1 MPPTGRPERRFSDSE
16 TQLILRRAA
25 ELHESAPE
33 PGTSGLDRSQLEQVA
48 AEVGIAPAAV
58 RRAIAELEAKAS
70 DPGPEGFV
78 TGRLRRIVFDAPLA
92 RPPERDP
99 LPHLAGILETALGAE
114 GEVETTADA
123 LIWRLPGLYRE
134 IRVSLR
140 PRPGG
145 GAVRVE
151 ESLGRLGGSLFG
163 GVVGGLGGGLGG
175 STAALVA
182 VGLGSPAAAGILVVG
197 ALGGSYWWAKRLFLA
212 EARRRR
218 FQLAIVAQVLADA
231 ADDLA
236 R

>member
-1 MPPTGRPERRFSDSE
+1 MSSRGLPGRRFSDSE

-33 PGTSGLDRSQLEQVA
+33 PGGSGFDRLQLEQVA
-48 AEVGIAPAAV
+48 AEAGIAPAAV
-58 RRAIAELEAKAS
+58 RRAIAELEAQAS
-70 DPGPEGFV
+70 DPGPEGLI
-78 TGRLRRIVFDAPLA
+78 TGGLRRIVFDAPLA
-92 RPPERDP
+92 RPHDGDP
-99 LPHLAGILETALGAE
+99 LPHLAVILETALGAG

-123 LIWRLPGLYRE
+123 LIWRLPDLYRE

-140 PRPGG
+140 PRVGG
-145 GAVRVE
+145 TAVRVE
-151 ESLGRLGGSLFG
+151 ESLGRLGGGLFG

-182 VGLGSPAAAGILVVG
+182 VGLGSPAAAGVLAVG
-197 ALGGSYWWAKRLFLA
+197 ALGASYWWAKRLFLG
-212 EARRRR
+212 EVKRRR
-218 FQLAIVAQVLADA
+218 FQLAIVAHVLADA